1 MFAIF
6 NKETKKTMQ
15 ILHFPL
21 FFSRIILFSTF
32 RHLSL
37 DLRYKTY
44 SGLVLI
50 FMDHYIDHSQYCIII
65 HTSCNCS
72 IVTTFSLASPMFA
85 FVVFVTLFL
94 LASHRLE
101 PLNPKNAAQ
110 SEKVAYPDRRLT
122 GPNVKMTTVL
132 LLVLLIAA
140 SA

>member
-1 MFAIF
+1 
-6 NKETKKTMQ
+6 MQ
-15 ILHFPL
+15 VLHFPL
-21 FFSRIILFSTF
+21 FFSRIILFLIV

-50 FMDHYIDHSQYCIII
+50 FMGHYIDHSQYCIII
-65 HTSCNCS
+65 HTSCNCNN
-72 IVTTFSLASPMFA
+72 VTTFSLASPMFA

-110 SEKVAYPDRRLT
+110 SEKVAAPEQRLPLT
-122 GPNVKMTTVL
+122 GPNTRMTTVL
-132 LLVLLIAA
+132 LLVLLIVA